1 MNSTRLTS
9 AITTL
14 LLVVIFLI
22 VLYKN
27 KLELDP
33 TKPYPPE
40 PSPYIAMEYIEV
52 EVEPE
57 DEIPPIPQL
66 TGDEASAPA
75 QTPEDMDNPS
85 ELAPPTGVSLNN
97 NGPKAEETPKTVT
110 STRPSTVKNEK
121 TEKTDKPAGPPVDT
135 QKKKDEATAR
145 AIQNVGSDAF
155 KNANAK
161 GNTNDSDGD
170 QGNSGKKNGDPNSN
184 GPHDSKSTH
193 VGITKGNLARGW
205 GWPAKIPTPKSTEL
219 GSVTLEL
226 TLNPDGSVA
235 NVKSIN
241 SKGLTDKTIRPCI
254 DAAYKMKFTA
264 PQNAEIGTTA
274 RLTFTY
280 TDPK

>member
-14 LLVVIFLI
+14 LLVAIFLI

-40 PSPYIAMEYIEV
+40 PSPYIAMEYVEV

-57 DEIPPIPQL
+57 DEIPPIPEL
-66 TGDEASAPA
+66 KGDDASAPA
-75 QTPEDMDNPS
+75 LTTEDMDNPS
-85 ELAPPTGVSLNN
+85 EPAPPTGVSLNN

-110 STRPSTVKNEK
+110 SAQPSPVRSENIKNP
-121 TEKTDKPAGPPVDT
+121 DKPAGPPVDT

-145 AIQNVGSDAF
+145 KIQNVGSNAF
-155 KNANAK
+155 RNANAE
-161 GNTNDSDGD
+161 GNANNQDGD
-170 QGNSGKKNGDPNSN
+170 EGPSGKIEGSPNSS
-184 GPHDSKSTH
+184 GPYDSNSKN
-193 VGITKGNLARGW
+193 VGITKGKLASGW
-205 GWPAKIPTPKSTEL
+205 GWPGKIPTPKSTEL

-226 TLNPDGSVA
+226 TLNPDGTVA

-241 SKGLTDKTIRPCI
+241 SKGLTEKTIRPCI

-264 PQNAEIGTTA
+264 PKNAEIGTTA